1 MSIISGYK
9 IPKDNRGI
17 NRILIVGMG
26 RSGGYNLGMWLSK
39 ELDYKFIHEPK
50 INNLDEGGYNI
61 VTKYLITEWEVQKN
75 PLLYRYDKII
85 GLIREGDR
93 DCAISQCWAEQKNQW
108 RNNYTITDEWI
119 TENEG
124 YINEME
130 GWVKSKRESLLSI
143 KELGLVVSYEGI
155 YERKTDIQKILN
167 YVGIKETKYM
177 HLMDES
183 NRLRSNNKK
192 PKRLI

>member
-1 MSIISGYK
+1 MSTISGYK
-9 IPKDNRGI
+9 ISKDNRGI
-17 NRILIVGMG
+17 NRILIVAMG

-50 INNLDEGGYNI
+50 INNLDEAGYNI

-93 DCAISQCWAEQKNQW
+93 ECAISQCWAEQKNQW

-119 TENEG
+119 TENES

-130 GWVKSKRESLLSI
+130 DWVKRKRESLLSI
-143 KELGLVVSYEGI
+143 KQLGLVVSYEGI

>member
-1 MSIISGYK
+1 MSTISGYK
-9 IPKDNRGI
+9 ISKDNRGI
-17 NRILIVGMG
+17 NRILIVAMG

-93 DCAISQCWAEQKNQW
+93 ECAISQCWAEQKNQW

-119 TENEG
+119 TENES

-130 GWVKSKRESLLSI
+130 DWVKRKRESLLSI
-143 KELGLVVSYEGI
+143 KQLGLVVSYEGI

>member
-1 MSIISGYK
+1 MGTLDRNNVWKGNIGS
-9 IPKDNRGI
+9 
-17 NRILIVGMG
+17 RILIVAMG

-39 ELDYKFIHEPK
+39 ELDYRYVHEPK
-50 INNLDEGGYNI
+50 INNLDESGYNI

-75 PLLYRYDKII
+75 PLLYRYNTII

-93 DCAISQCWAEQKNQW
+93 ECAISQCWAEQKNQW
-108 RNNYTITDEWI
+108 RNNYTISDEWI
-119 TENEG
+119 KENEG

-130 GWVKSKRESLLSI
+130 GWVKSKRESLLKI
-143 KELGLVVSYEGI
+143 KQLNFVVSYEGI

-167 YVGIKETKYM
+167 YFNITEPRYI
-177 HLMDES
+177 HLLDES
-183 NRLRSNNKK
+183 NRLRGNNKK

>member
-167 YVGIKETKYM
+167 YVGIKETKYI
-177 HLMDES
+177 HLLDES
-183 NRLRSNNKK
+183 NRLRGNNKK